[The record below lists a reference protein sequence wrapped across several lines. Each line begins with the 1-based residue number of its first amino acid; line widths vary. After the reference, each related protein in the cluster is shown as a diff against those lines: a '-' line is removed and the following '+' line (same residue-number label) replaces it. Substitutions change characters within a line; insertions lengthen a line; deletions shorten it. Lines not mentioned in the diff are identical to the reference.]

1 MAAPESRGDTEVARR
16 GSTTRK
22 TAMLLALRH
31 YGRELSRL
39 RLVAVPALLLP
50 ALGNICLLYLAPLIV
65 AQLAGRLAGGAD
77 TGAATVLPYVLGF
90 AALLLLAEVLWRAG
104 VHFLNRTDG
113 RGIENLYVVGMN
125 ELLAK
130 DAAFFHDNFSGS
142 LTKRALSFA
151 SRFEDFVD
159 TLAFHV
165 VASILP
171 LAFASVVLWSYD
183 PLLVVVLI
191 TLIVVTGLV
200 IAPLIRRRQA
210 LVDQR
215 EAAIARVSGHVADS
229 LMNMETVR
237 AFAAE
242 DREAAEHKTR
252 VGEARMLAIR
262 SWDYANLRI
271 DTVVAPMSVLTNALG
286 LFLAVSLGGGQL
298 GVEAI
303 VVTFTYYSNATRIMF
318 EFNQIYRRL
327 ESSLTEAAQFSELL
341 LTPPT
346 VVDPV
351 SPEPLRPTTA
361 DVRFKHVTF
370 AHAGAPP
377 LFTGLDL
384 TVPSGTKIGLV
395 GRSGGGK
402 STLTR
407 LLLRMMDIDEGR
419 ILIGG
424 QDISRLRQADLR
436 SLIAYVPQDP
446 AMFHRTLR
454 DNIAFARPGA
464 SDAEIY
470 RAAQAAHVTE
480 FAEALPDGLDT
491 MVGERGIKLSGGH
504 RQRVAIARAILRD
517 APILLLDEA
526 TSALDSE
533 SETFIQHALW
543 QLMDGRTAL
552 VVAHRLSTVA
562 RMDRLVVLDRGR
574 IVEQGTHAE
583 LLRMQGAYARL
594 WHHQSGGFL
603 DDNAGMSPSDDGN
616 NEISTSSVLPG

>member
-1 MAAPESRGDTEVARR
+1 MAAPESRGDTEVSRR
-16 GSTTRK
+16 GAPTRK
-22 TAMLLALRH
+22 TSVLLALRY
-31 YGRELSRL
+31 YGRELSRH
-39 RLVAVPALLLP
+39 RRVALPALLLP
-50 ALGNICLLYLAPLIV
+50 ALGNTCLFYLAPLIV

-77 TGAATVLPYVLGF
+77 SGVAIVLPYVLGF
-90 AALLLLAEVLWRAG
+90 AALMLLAEALWRVG
-104 VHFLNRTDG
+104 VHCLTRTEG
-113 RGIENLYVVGMN
+113 RGIEHLYVVGMN

-130 DAAFFHDNFSGS
+130 DAAFFHDNFAGS
-142 LTKRALSFA
+142 LTKRVLSFA
-151 SRFEDFVD
+151 ARFELFVD
-159 TLAFHV
+159 TLAFSV
-165 VASILP
+165 IANLLP
-171 LAFASVVLWSYD
+171 LTFASVILWHYD
-183 PLLVVVLI
+183 PLLVVVLLS
-191 TLIVVTGLV
+191 LIVVTGLV

-252 VGEARMLAIR
+252 VTELRILAIR

-271 DTVVAPMSVLTNALG
+271 DTLVAPMSVLANTLG
-286 LFLAVSLGGGQL
+286 LLLAVSLGGGRL

-303 VVTFTYYSNATRIMF
+303 VVTFAYYSNATRIMF

-327 ESSLTEAAQFSELL
+327 ESCLTEAAQFTELL

-346 VVDPV
+346 VLDPV

-361 DVRFKHVTF
+361 DVRFKQVSY
-370 AHAGAPP
+370 AHAGAPL
-377 LFTGLDL
+377 LFSGLDL
-384 TVPSGTKIGLV
+384 TVPSGTRIGLV

-402 STLTR
+402 STLIR
-407 LLLRMMDIDEGR
+407 LLLRLMDIDDGC
-419 ILIGG
+419 ILVGG

-464 SDAEIY
+464 SDAEIH

-480 FAEALPDGLDT
+480 FAEVLPDGFDT
-491 MVGERGIKLSGGH
+491 MVGERGIKLSGGQ
-504 RQRVAIARAILRD
+504 RQRVALARAILRD

-533 SETFIQHALW
+533 SEILIQQALW

-552 VVAHRLSTVA
+552 VVAHRLSTVV
-562 RMDRLVVLDRGR
+562 RMDQLVVLDHGR
-574 IVEQGTHAE
+574 IVEQGNHAE
-583 LLRMQGAYARL
+583 LLQMRGTYARL

-603 DDNAGMSPSDDGN
+603 DDNAGMSPSDEAN
-616 NEISTSSVLPG
+616 SNTSASSVF